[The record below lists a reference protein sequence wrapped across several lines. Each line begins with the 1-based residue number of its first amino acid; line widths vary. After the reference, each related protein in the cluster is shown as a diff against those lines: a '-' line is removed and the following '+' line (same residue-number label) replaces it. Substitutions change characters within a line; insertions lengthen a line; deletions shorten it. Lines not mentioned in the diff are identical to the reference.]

1 MKLYGSLISP
11 FTRKAMVIVHELDLK
26 VSLLPRPED
35 AAEFRR
41 INPLGKIPALVLDDG
56 SVLFDSPVICEY
68 LNHVG
73 GGKFFPGM
81 SLWKENN
88 GRWKAAGL
96 HALADGIADAAV
108 ARMVETRQPTPNQA
122 HIDRHMLA
130 VDAGLDALERS
141 KMADPPTIGEIAA
154 GCALGY
160 IDYRMPELDWRT
172 SRPNLAAWYEKFSQF
187 KSMLATQPK

>member
-11 FTRKAMVIVHELDLK
+11 FTRKAMVIVRELDLK

>member
-130 VDAGLDALERS
+130 VEAGLNALERS

-160 IDYRMPELDWRT
+160 IDFRMPELDWRT